1 MLIGLMSLKNG
12 VVYIQFHPL
21 VYIVKLNIEMS
32 MAALITK
39 IAISGERTDFQHP
52 HTVGHNYDSATFG
65 KRDRTKIVHSSSHPH
80 HLRSFSNHA
89 TGVTAGNGHEHTETI
104 GGIEVKSDVVVNRVS
119 LEDGYERR
127 SKRGSEED
135 VPLRT
140 VLFPPAI
147 QRGLREPWEANTA
160 HEREGV

>member
-12 VVYIQFHPL
+12 IVYIQFHPL

-32 MAALITK
+32 MAALVTK
-39 IAISGERTDFQHP
+39 IAISGERTDFQQP
-52 HTVGHNYDSATFG
+52 HTISHNYDSATFG
-65 KRDRTKIVHSSSHPH
+65 KRDGHKNAHSSPAH
-80 HLRSFSNHA
+80 HLRNFSNYA
-89 TGVTAGNGHEHTETI
+89 TGVTIGNGHERTEAI
-104 GGIEVKSDVVVNRVS
+104 RGIEVKSDVVVDTVS
-119 LEDGYERR
+119 LEDGYEGR
-127 SKRGSEED
+127 SKQGSEDD

-140 VLFPPAI
+140 VSFSPTV